1 MLREYFTR
9 MKSNSNSTIYHVKV
23 NVEYQLRKT
32 WIKDSVY
39 MTALTTNVFKF
50 MKFPHSMDFIEK
62 KLGGNRKNFRF
73 RIKSIDVINELGKSF
88 YY

>member
-1 MLREYFTR
+1 
-9 MKSNSNSTIYHVKV
+9 MKSNSNSAIYHVKV

-32 WIKDSVY
+32 WIKDSVC

-50 MKFPHSMDFIEK
+50 MKYPHSMDFIK
-62 KLGGNRKNFRF
+62 QKLGSNRKNFRF

>member
-1 MLREYFTR
+1 
-9 MKSNSNSTIYHVKV
+9 MKSNSNSTIYHVNV

-32 WIKDSVY
+32 WIKDSVC

-50 MKFPHSMDFIEK
+50 MKYPHSMDFIK
-62 KLGGNRKNFRF
+62 QKLGSNRKNFRF
-73 RIKSIDVINELGKSF
+73 RIKSIDVISELGKSF

>member
-1 MLREYFTR
+1 
-9 MKSNSNSTIYHVKV
+9 
-23 NVEYQLRKT
+23 
-32 WIKDSVY
+32 